1 MSGRGKHCVNYGEL
15 DDKQLLEIFR
25 EIGDKAVL
33 AEFYQRYAHLMLGI
47 GLKYLR
53 DRDKAGDLVMQVF
66 EKLVNDLNKYTIDNF
81 KSWLFQV
88 MKNECL
94 QLLRSARH
102 RKTTSIENIE
112 GNERLLVENEEAD
125 HLIDEQEQEGKT
137 DMLMEAI
144 ASLKEEQKVCIEL
157 FYLHEESYQDISIK
171 TGYGLKKVKSY
182 IQNGKRNLRLE
193 LEKKGIDWHD
203 KA

>member
-1 MSGRGKHCVNYGEL
+1 M
-15 DDKQLLEIFR
+15 DDAKLLSIFR
-25 EIGDKAVL
+25 ESGDKAVL

-102 RKTTSIENIE
+102 RKTTSMETIE
-112 GNERLLVENEEAD
+112 GNERLLVENEQAD
-125 HLIDEQEQEGKT
+125 HLINEQEQEGKT
-137 DMLMEAI
+137 GVLMEAI
-144 ASLKEEQKVCIEL
+144 ATLKEEQKVCIEL
-157 FYLHEESYQDISIK
+157 FYLQEESYQDISIK
-171 TGYGLKKVKSY
+171 TGYDLKKVKSY
-182 IQNGKRNLRLE
+182 IQNGKRNLRIE